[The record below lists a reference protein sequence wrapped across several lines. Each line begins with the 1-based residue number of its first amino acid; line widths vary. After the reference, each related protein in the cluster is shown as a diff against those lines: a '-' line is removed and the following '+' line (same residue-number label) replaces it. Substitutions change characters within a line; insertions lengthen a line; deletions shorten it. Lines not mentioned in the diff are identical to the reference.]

1 MYEVR
6 CYDWI
11 EGVKTLVAW
20 SSNINK
26 TMAVKF
32 CNEYHRE
39 GHALIEMK
47 NLEKVKS

>member
-26 TMAVKF
+26 AMAVKF
-32 CNEYHRE
+32 CNEYQAFSR
-39 GHALIEMK
+39 LDFI
-47 NLEKVKS
+47 

>member
-26 TMAVKF
+26 TTAVKF
-32 CNEYHRE
+32 CNEYAKVY
-39 GHALIEMK
+39 ALIEME
-47 NLEKVKS
+47 NLEEVKS